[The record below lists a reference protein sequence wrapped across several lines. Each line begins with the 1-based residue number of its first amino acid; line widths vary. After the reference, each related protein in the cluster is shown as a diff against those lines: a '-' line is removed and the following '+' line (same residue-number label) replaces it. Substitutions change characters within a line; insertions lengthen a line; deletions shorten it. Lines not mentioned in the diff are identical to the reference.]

1 MTADLSCGR
10 PVPARLLTSNQTF
23 INETAWAKR
32 TLFAVIPS
40 LLVYLKMLLSV
51 DDRQHAQTLNG
62 QNAQHLQAQCHH
74 ITLYRMVWLNVP

>member
-23 INETAWAKR
+23 INETARATR

-40 LLVYLKMLLSV
+40 LLVYPKMF
-51 DDRQHAQTLNG
+51 
-62 QNAQHLQAQCHH
+62 
-74 ITLYRMVWLNVP
+74 LYYL